1 MVMSQEKLQTM
12 SMQNFRG
19 VREVHYGI
27 VQEVN
32 ARKNNFHMK
41 GCVPRH
47 TLKQGKITY
56 WKWAIYVIARAE
68 NRA

>member
-1 MVMSQEKLQTM
+1 MSQEKLQTM
-12 SMQNFRG
+12 SMQNK
-19 VREVHYGI
+19 EVHYGI

-32 ARKNNFHMK
+32 ARKNNFHTK